1 MERGSL
7 ALTPRAVLSIR
18 LMSLFS
24 ESEVLRC
31 AEILCR
37 HQGGQPRR
45 GDGGG
50 GAPACAAWAANV
62 RACRLHADLRD
73 VMLPVC
79 GEELARAARVR
90 MGGVRG
96 DKDGREG

>member
-45 GDGGG
+45 GNGG

-62 RACRLHADLRD
+62 RACRLDADLRD

-90 MGGVRG
+90 MGGVRR